1 MNITLRE
8 MLKEIGIILVIVFIG
23 IICSTA
29 IIMQL
34 EYHFEKRNIKT
45 IPRETFEEERILQ
58 ANEMELYVILPEK
71 YGNETIDNYMEELGD
86 KYNYN
91 LISIEFKYNHVI
103 YRYRKNEFIKGEVKH
118 DSK

>member
-23 IICSTA
+23 IICSTF

-34 EYHFEKRNIKT
+34 EYYFDKIDDKT
-45 IPRETFEEERILQ
+45 IPKETFENERILQ

-71 YGNETIDNYMEELGD
+71 YGNEKIDNYMEKLGNN
-86 KYNYN
+86 YSYN
-91 LISIEFKYNHVI
+91 LISVEFKYNHVI
-103 YRYRKNEFIKGEVKH
+103 YRYRKKNF
-118 DSK
+118 